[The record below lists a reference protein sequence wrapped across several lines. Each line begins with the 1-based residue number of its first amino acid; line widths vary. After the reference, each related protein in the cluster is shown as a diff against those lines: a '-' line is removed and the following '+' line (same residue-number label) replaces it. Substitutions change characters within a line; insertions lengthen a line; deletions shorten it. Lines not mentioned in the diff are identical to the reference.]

1 MCGSKVLVPILSCLL
16 VCALMYINLYLHQC
30 GMSSDY
36 TRESIRVFSALEA
49 TTNTKLETVVEQSP
63 SSSLTMRH
71 NTVRPNSSTPP
82 VPAAKPSLD
91 KPPLLNGANPAG
103 DEAGVPHRLGR
114 DLPGTAGLEARA
126 TRALVDSSS
135 GFPVFPSTT
144 EFSGRPR
151 AFLQAY
157 LDWHAAVTDTHSSLP
172 CSKRPN
178 AIIYAMTGAGFG
190 NAISGITGAL
200 LAALAMQRVLLLDW
214 TQPHSVEHVFH
225 LPQGTQWAMKSGL
238 KALCLSNSQMAKVKL
253 RGDEFYDEHP
263 PSDWYPGGFPGSAS
277 RRSDPKIHYVS
288 NGYGIARTAVF
299 TSRGTAPASLK
310 ALRALFAMGT
320 LTAADISQQ
329 SRFRELAE
337 VGSVRDNG
345 SGIKT
350 GGGGVISGTDPQAEA
365 ESHAVSTPDLLSTT
379 TGGEIFVPLALQL
392 FFGRPTQAVLD
403 VLQPVFA
410 GMRGNF
416 VVGVQV
422 RTGSS
427 ATSDYPLL
435 AAGDEKKAFS
445 CAKLVAGWAVRTG
458 RAALGKV
465 RYFVS
470 SDTEHVIDAARA
482 AFGTDN
488 TLAVVGRITH
498 TSTKSGKGISAL
510 AITVAN
516 LVALSRA
523 DFGIRSL
530 TSSFSRNGFAIGGTQ
545 DLYFVA
551 TGCGKGRLKRSK
563 CKPHDLLPWVSR
575 DACSKLEVLA
585 HGNGN
590 NADTLIDAKLT
601 SLARAWR
608 ARGIPKLGTAAAL
621 F

>member
-16 VCALMYINLYLHQC
+16 VCALVYINFYLHQC

-49 TTNTKLETVVEQSP
+49 TTNTKLKTTVEQSP

-144 EFSGRPR
+144 KFSGRPR

-200 LAALAMQRVLLLDW
+200 LAALAMQRVLLVDW
-214 TQPHSVEHVFH
+214 TKPHSVEHVFH
-225 LPQGTQWAMKSGL
+225 LPQGTQWGVEPGL
-238 KALCLSNSQMAKVKL
+238 KALCLGKTQIASVKS
-253 RGDEFYDEHP
+253 RGDEFYDENP
-263 PSDWYPGGFPGSAS
+263 PSKWYPGGFPVFSSS
-277 RRSDPKIHYVS
+277 RTDPVIRYAS
-288 NGYGIARTAVF
+288 NGNGIARTAVF
-299 TSRGTAPASLK
+299 TSRDSAPASLK
-310 ALRALFAMGT
+310 TLRVLFAK
-320 LTAADISQQ
+320 
-329 SRFRELAE
+329 SRPAIGSGL
-337 VGSVRDNG
+337 GNLGDSVRAHVDNVDNG
-345 SGIKT
+345 SGRES
-350 GGGGVISGTDPQAEA
+350 ISGDVPRVAA
-365 ESHAVSTPDLLSTT
+365 GHDDINGSHKTT
-379 TGGEIFVPLALQL
+379 IPSKGGENFVPLALQL

-470 SDTEHVIDAARA
+470 SDAEHVIDAARA

-488 TLAVVGRITH
+488 TLAVAGRITH

-510 AITVAN
+510 ATTVAN

-551 TGCGKGRLKRSK
+551 TGCGKGRLKRSR

-575 DACSKLEVLA
+575 DACSNLEKLAQE
-585 HGNGN
+585 NGN
-590 NADTLIDAKLT
+590 KDNRKIDAMLT
-601 SLARAWR
+601 SLAKSWH
-608 ARGIPKLGTAAAL
+608 ARGIPKLRTDDV
-621 F
+621 